1 MQLADYLD
9 KDLILPDLKSDTK
22 PEVLEELLAPLQEKV
37 RELDLNKARDILLE
51 REKLGSTGI
60 GNGVAIPHGK
70 MEELESIVLAVGR
83 SLQGVDFDALD
94 QEPCTIFFLVLAPEN
109 VAGTHLRLLA
119 HISRLLK
126 DPEFQGSF
134 MEARGWE
141 GLFRLLDSV

>member
-9 KDLILPDLKSDTK
+9 RDLILPNLKSETK
-22 PEVLEELLAPLQEKV
+22 PEVLGEMLVPLEETLEGFD
-37 RELDLNKARDILLE
+37 RDKAKDILLE

-70 MEELESIVLAVGR
+70 MEELDNILLVVGR
-83 SLQGVDFDALD
+83 SLRGVDFDALD
-94 QEPCTIFFLVLAPEN
+94 REPCTILFLVLAPEN

-126 DPEFQGSF
+126 EPEFRESF
-134 MEARGWE
+134 MESRDRE
-141 GLFRLLDSV
+141 GLYALLQSA

>member
-9 KDLILPDLKSDTK
+9 KDLILPDLKSSTK
-22 PEVLEELLAPLQEKV
+22 PDVLEELLAPLREKGW
-37 RELDLNKARDILLE
+37 ELDGNKARDILLE

-70 MEELESIVLAVGR
+70 MEELENIVLVVGR

-134 MEARGWE
+134 MEARNRE
-141 GLFRLLDSV
+141 GLFRLLESV

>member
-9 KDLILPDLKSDTK
+9 RDLVLPDLKSDSK
-22 PEVLEELLAPLQEKV
+22 PKVLEELLYPLQEKWKEFDV
-37 RELDLNKARDILLE
+37 DKARDILLE

-70 MEELESIVLAVGR
+70 MDELENIVLVVGR
-83 SLQGVDFDALD
+83 SLQGLDFEALD
-94 QEPCTIFFLVLAPEN
+94 RELCTIFFLVLAPED

-126 DPEFQGSF
+126 DPEFRGNF
-134 MEARGWE
+134 MEAQDRD
-141 GLFRLLDSV
+141 GLYHLLENC

>member
-1 MQLADYLD
+1 
-9 KDLILPDLKSDTK
+9 
-22 PEVLEELLAPLQEKV
+22 LEELLSPLQEKME
-37 RELDLNKARDILLE
+37 ELDAAKARDILLE

-70 MEELESIVLAVGR
+70 MEELENIVLVVGR

-126 DPEFQGSF
+126 DPDFQESF
-134 MEARGWE
+134 MEARERE
-141 GLFRLLDSV
+141 GLFHLLENA

>member
-1 MQLADYLD
+1 MQLTDYLD
-9 KDLILPDLKSDTK
+9 RDQILPDLQSETK
-22 PEVLEELLAPLQEKV
+22 PKVLEEMLAPLRDKV
-37 RELDLNKARDILLE
+37 QDLDLDKARDILLE

-70 MEELESIVLAVGR
+70 LEELESIVLVAGR

-94 QEPCTIFFLVLAPEN
+94 REPCTIFFLVLAPEN

-126 DPEFQGSF
+126 DPDFQGSF
-134 MEARGWE
+134 MEARGRD
-141 GLFRLLDSV
+141 GLFSLLENA

>member
-1 MQLADYLD
+1 MQLTDYLD
-9 KDLILPDLKSDTK
+9 RELILPDLKSDTK
-22 PEVLEELLAPLQEKV
+22 SKVLEEMLVPLQDKV
-37 RELDLNKARDILLE
+37 QDLDLEKARDILLE

-70 MEELESIVLAVGR
+70 LEELESIVLVVGR

-94 QEPCTIFFLVLAPEN
+94 REPCTIFFLVLAPEN

-126 DPEFQGSF
+126 DPDFQGSF
-134 MEARGWE
+134 MEAQGRD
-141 GLFRLLDSV
+141 GLFSLLENA

>member
-9 KDLILPDLKSDTK
+9 RDLILPNLKSETK
-22 PEVLEELLAPLQEKV
+22 PEVLGEMLVPLEEKLEGFD
-37 RELDLNKARDILLE
+37 RDKAKDILLE

-70 MEELESIVLAVGR
+70 MEELDNILLVVGR
-83 SLQGVDFDALD
+83 SLRGVDFDALD
-94 QEPCTIFFLVLAPEN
+94 REPCTILFLVLAPEN

-126 DPEFQGSF
+126 EPEFRESF
-134 MEARGWE
+134 MESRDRE
-141 GLFRLLDSV
+141 GLYALLQSA

>member
-1 MQLADYLD
+1 MQLTDYLD
-9 KDLILPDLKSDTK
+9 RDQILPDLQSETK
-22 PEVLEELLAPLQEKV
+22 PKVLEEMLAPLRDKV
-37 RELDLNKARDILLE
+37 QDLDLDKARDILLE

-70 MEELESIVLAVGR
+70 LEELESIVLVVGR

-94 QEPCTIFFLVLAPEN
+94 REPCTIFFLVLAPEN

-126 DPEFQGSF
+126 DPDFQGSF
-134 MEARGWE
+134 MEARGRD
-141 GLFRLLDSV
+141 GLFSLLENA

>member
-9 KDLILPDLKSDTK
+9 SDLILPDLKSETK
-22 PEVLEELLAPLQEKV
+22 PKVLEELLAPLQDKMED
-37 RELDLNKARDILLE
+37 LDLEKARDILLE

-70 MEELESIVLAVGR
+70 LEELESIVLVVGR

-94 QEPCTIFFLVLAPEN
+94 KESCTIFFLVLAPEN

-126 DPEFQGSF
+126 DPDFQSSF
-134 MEARGWE
+134 MEAKDRD
-141 GLFRLLDSV
+141 GLLYLLQNA

>member
-1 MQLADYLD
+1 MQLTDYLD
-9 KDLILPDLKSDTK
+9 RDQILPDLQSETK
-22 PEVLEELLAPLQEKV
+22 PKVLEEMLSPLRDKV
-37 RELDLNKARDILLE
+37 QDLDLDKARDILLE

-70 MEELESIVLAVGR
+70 LEELESIVLVAGR

-94 QEPCTIFFLVLAPEN
+94 REPCTIFFLVLAPEN

-126 DPEFQGSF
+126 DPDFQGSF
-134 MEARGWE
+134 MEARGRD
-141 GLFRLLDSV
+141 GLFSLLENA